1 MFLYHRKV
9 VDKYS
14 SVIDQE
20 YICNTI
26 LSLINII
33 FMSYIK
39 LLILAFFIQISYTSS
54 AQDFSEVNYPMSAYG
69 SDLDYGFLGGLVNPN
84 LSNID
89 FNNDGAMDLFV
100 FDRNGNRIYTF
111 VHTGE
116 EGIASFEHAPQYE
129 SVFPENL
136 HDWALLVDYDGD
148 GIQDLFSA
156 PTNNSNG
163 ISVWKGSVTN
173 GVLSFELLRFPDDP
187 EETILYFDFPL
198 TSGNIQR
205 RSIYVSFNVDIPAIT
220 DMDGDGDVDILA
232 FEQGGSYLQYHR
244 NLSVENN
251 LGLDNM
257 HFELGE
263 TCWGKIKEGDLDATI
278 TLNADDDIL
287 NTPCLLFTSI
297 ASEEPLATERHSG
310 SSVTAFDG
318 DGDGDVDVVLGDIGS
333 SELIYLR
340 NGGDADFARVDQQVK
355 NWPLSEGGVN
365 QYIFPVAH
373 FLDINNDGKR
383 DLVSTTITKESGI
396 NLNHIWYYENV
407 NTDDAPDF
415 QLNRKN
421 FLMEETIN
429 IGRFTIPTFVD
440 YNADGLMDIVVG
452 NGGYRVDAQNSTIGL
467 HLFENV
473 GTSTEPAFELIDDDY
488 LGFSELLD
496 FSNRLAPAFG
506 DLDGD
511 GDVDLLVGDQTGR
524 LYHFDNQGGA
534 GQPLEF
540 NGYTYEYMDIR
551 PGNRVAP
558 QMIDLNK
565 DGLMDIVV
573 GEDNLTNGAVSGF
586 ETINYFENV
595 GTVGSPM
602 FVAEEEIEPN
612 STGLI
617 AFEENF
623 DKGFRPYF
631 FQGEDELLMFTGST
645 SGVIRVWDNY
655 NDQTGLF
662 EMKDDFFGDLK
673 VGRTTYAAVHDI
685 DNDGF
690 LEVLV
695 GSSRGGMDFYNT
707 TYSIAGLDTGIDNQ
721 PLVEASIFPNPTKG
735 FFQIHTEELIDN
747 VMLFDVTGRQVNQW
761 NQDTSDYSVEHLQ
774 PGTYFVRIATKDGRA
789 SMYKLLVN

>member
-1 MFLYHRKV
+1 MRNIKFLF
-9 VDKYS
+9 
-14 SVIDQE
+14 IA
-20 YICNTI
+20 
-26 LSLINII
+26 
-33 FMSYIK
+33 
-39 LLILAFFIQISYTSS
+39 LLLQLAHSNF

-69 SDLDYGFLGGLVNPN
+69 SDLDYGFLGGLVNPS

-89 FNNDGAMDLFV
+89 LNNDGALDLFV

-111 VHTGE
+111 LHTGE
-116 EGIASFEHAPQYE
+116 VGVASFEHAPQYE
-129 SVFPENL
+129 SMFPQNL
-136 HDWALLVDYDGD
+136 HDWALLVDYNGD

-156 PTNNSNG
+156 PTNSSNG
-163 ISVWKGSVTN
+163 ISVWKGSVSN
-173 GVLSFELLRFPDDP
+173 GVFSYDLLRFEDDP
-187 EETILYFDFPL
+187 EETILYYDFPL
-198 TSGNIQR
+198 SSGSIQR
-205 RSIYVSFNVDIPAIT
+205 RSIYVSFNVDVPAIT
-220 DMDGDGDVDILA
+220 DMDGDGDIDILA

-263 TCWGKIKEGDLDATI
+263 TCWGKVKEGDLDATI
-278 TLNADDDIL
+278 TLNADDDVM
-287 NTPCLLFTSI
+287 NAPCLLFTSI
-297 ASEEPLATERHSG
+297 APEEPIVTERHSG

-318 DGDGDVDVVLGDIGS
+318 DGDGDIDVVLGDIGS

-340 NGGDADFARVDQQVK
+340 NGGTNDFARVDQQIK

-373 FLDINNDGKR
+373 FLDVNNDGKR

-396 NLNHIWYYENV
+396 NLNHIWYYENI
-407 NTDDAPDF
+407 NTDAAPEF

-429 IGRFTIPTFVD
+429 IGRFTVPTFVD

-452 NGGYRVDAQNSTIGL
+452 NGGYRLDGQNSSIGL

-473 GTSTEPAFELIDDDY
+473 GTLTEPAFELIDDDY
-488 LGFSELLD
+488 LGFSELLE

-511 GDVDLLVGDQTGR
+511 GDIDLLVGDQTGR
-524 LYHFDNQGGA
+524 LYHYDNQAGA
-534 GQPLEF
+534 DQPLEF
-540 NGYTYEYMDIR
+540 NGYTYEYMGIR
-551 PGNRVAP
+551 PGNRVVP
-558 QMIDLNK
+558 QILDLNE

-586 ETINYFENV
+586 ESINYFPNIGSV
-595 GTVGSPM
+595 GNPM
-602 FVAEEEIEPN
+602 FVAEESDAPN

-631 FQGEDELLMFTGST
+631 YQGEDDLLMFTGST
-645 SGVIRVWDNY
+645 SGTIRVWDNY
-655 NDQTGLF
+655 DNTTGLF
-662 EMKDDFFGDLK
+662 ELKDDFLGNLK
-673 VGRTTYAAVHDI
+673 IGRTTYAAVYDI

-690 LEVLV
+690 LEILI
-695 GSSRGGMDFYNT
+695 GSGRGGIDFYNT
-707 TYSIAGLDTGIDNQ
+707 SYNTSGLDTGTADQ
-721 PLVEASIFPNPTKG
+721 PLIEAVIFPNPTSDVFHIK
-735 FFQIHTEELIDN
+735 TEEKVRN
-747 VMLFDVTGRQVNQW
+747 VRLYDVMGREVKKW
-761 NQDTSDYSVEHLQ
+761 NQKNPTYDIGELQ
-774 PGTYFVRIATKDGRA
+774 AGSYFVRLSTLDGRNT
-789 SMYKLLVN
+789 MFKLVVGQ

>member
-1 MFLYHRKV
+1 MVNGLP
-9 VDKYS
+9 
-14 SVIDQE
+14 
-20 YICNTI
+20 YIYMTI
-26 LSLINII
+26 LSNTIPL
-33 FMSYIK
+33 FMSNFKYLFVAF
-39 LLILAFFIQISYTSS
+39 LLQISLSAS
-54 AQDFSEVNYPMSAYG
+54 AQDFSEVNYPMSAFG
-69 SDLDYGFLGGLVNPN
+69 SDLDYGFLGGLVNPH

-89 FNNDGAMDLFV
+89 LNNDGALDLFV

-111 VHTGE
+111 LHTGE
-116 EGIASFEHAPQYE
+116 VGVAAFQHAPQYE
-129 SVFPENL
+129 SMFPQDL

-148 GIQDLFSA
+148 GIEDLFSA
-156 PTNNSNG
+156 PVGSANG
-163 ISVWKGSVTN
+163 ISVWKGSLDN
-173 GVLSFELLRFPDDP
+173 GVFSYDLVRYTDDP
-187 EETILYFDFPL
+187 IETILYYDFPL

-205 RSIYVSFNVDIPAIT
+205 RSIYVSFNVDVPAIA
-220 DMDGDGDVDILA
+220 DMDGDGDIDILA
-232 FEQGGSYLQYHR
+232 FEQGGSYLHYYR

-251 LGLDNM
+251 LGLENM
-257 HFELGE
+257 YFELGE
-263 TCWGKIKEGDLDATI
+263 SCWGKVKEGDLDATL
-278 TLNADDDIL
+278 TLNADDDIM
-287 NTPCLLFTSI
+287 NTPCLLFTSV
-297 ASEEPLATERHSG
+297 APEEPIATERHSG
-310 SSVTAFDG
+310 SSVTVFDG
-318 DGDGDVDVVLGDIGS
+318 DGDGDVDVVIGDIGS

-340 NGGDADFARVDQQVK
+340 NGGTADFARLDQQIK

-373 FLDINNDGKR
+373 FLDVNNDGKR
-383 DLVSTTITKESGI
+383 DLVTTTITKESGI

-407 NTDDAPDF
+407 NTDSAPEF

-440 YNADGLMDIVVG
+440 YNSDDLMDIVVG
-452 NGGYRVDAQNSTIGL
+452 NGGYRLDGQNSTIGL

-473 GTSTEPAFELIDDDY
+473 GTETEPAFELIDDDY

-524 LYHFDNQGGA
+524 LYHFNNQGGA

-540 NGYTYEYMDIR
+540 NGYTYEYMGIR

-558 QMIDLNK
+558 QIVDLNE

-586 ETINYFENV
+586 KTINYFPNIGSV
-595 GTVGSPM
+595 GNPM
-602 FVAEEEIEPN
+602 FVAEENDAPN

-617 AFEENF
+617 DFEENI
-623 DKGFRPYF
+623 DSGFRPYF
-631 FQGEDELLMFTGST
+631 YQGADDLLMFSGST
-645 SGVIRVWDNY
+645 SGVIRVYDQY
-655 NDQTGLF
+655 NQDSGLF
-662 EMKDDFFGDLK
+662 DLKDDFLGNLQI
-673 VGRTTYAAVHDI
+673 GRTTYAAVHDI

-707 TYSIAGLDTGIDNQ
+707 TYSVAGLDTGLEDEL
-721 PLVEASIFPNPTKG
+721 LVEAILYPNPTQG
-735 FFQIHTEELIDN
+735 VFHIESEENIES
-747 VMLFDVTGRQVNQW
+747 VVLFDLTGRQVKVWQQSASYYNI
-761 NQDTSDYSVEHLQ
+761 DTLQ
-774 PGTYFVRIATKDGRA
+774 GGTYFVSIATQDGRR
-789 SMYKLLVN
+789 SMYKLVLSQ